1 MTDLEKAVKALGG
14 HTIALC
20 KGENIITSDKKG
32 ISPMIGF
39 IDDGA
44 DLRGYSAADLVVGKA
59 AAMLFVKAG
68 IKEVFAKN
76 LSKSGKEYLEKHGIT
91 VKYDL
96 LTDKILNRSGDGICP
111 MECAVSDTEDF
122 DEGYRL
128 IKEKLEVLMKKTK

>member
-1 MTDLEKAVKALGG
+1 MIKALDG

-20 KGENIITSDKKG
+20 KGENILTSDKKG
-32 ISPMIGF
+32 IAPMLGF
-39 IDDGA
+39 IDEGTN
-44 DLRGYSAADLVVGKA
+44 LRGYSVADLVVGKA

-68 IKEVFAKN
+68 LSEVFAKN
-76 LSKSGKEYLEKHGIT
+76 LSKSGKEYLEKHEIT
-91 VKYDL
+91 VKCDV

-128 IKEKLEVLMKKTK
+128 IKERLEILMKKIK

>member
-1 MTDLEKAVKALGG
+1 MTDLEKAVKALDG

-44 DLRGYSAADLVVGKA
+44 DLRGYSASDLVVGKA

-91 VKYDL
+91 VKFDV

-111 MECAVSDTEDF
+111 MECAVSDTDDF
-122 DEGYRL
+122 DDGYRL

>member
-1 MTDLEKAVKALGG
+1 MTDLEKAVKALDG

-44 DLRGYSAADLVVGKA
+44 NLRGYSAADLVVGKA

-76 LSKSGKEYLEKHGIT
+76 LSKSGKEYLERHGIT
-91 VKYDL
+91 VKYDV

-122 DEGYRL
+122 DDGYRF
-128 IKEKLEVLMKKTK
+128 IKEKLAVLMKKAK

>member
-1 MTDLEKAVKALGG
+1 MIKALDG

-20 KGENIITSDKKG
+20 KGENILTSDKKG
-32 ISPMIGF
+32 IAPMLGF
-39 IDDGA
+39 IDEGTN
-44 DLRGYSAADLVVGKA
+44 LRGYSVADPVVGKA

-68 IKEVFAKN
+68 LSEVFAKN

-91 VKYDL
+91 VKCDV
-96 LTDKILNRSGDGICP
+96 LTDKILNRSSDGICP

-128 IKEKLEVLMKKTK
+128 IKERLEILMKKIK

>member
-1 MTDLEKAVKALGG
+1 MIKALDG

-20 KGENIITSDKKG
+20 KGENILTSDKKG
-32 ISPMIGF
+32 IAPMLGF
-39 IDDGA
+39 IDEGTN
-44 DLRGYSAADLVVGKA
+44 LRGYSVADPVVGKA

-68 IKEVFAKN
+68 LSEVFAKN
-76 LSKSGKEYLEKHGIT
+76 LSKSGKEYLEKHEIT
-91 VKYDL
+91 VKCDV

-128 IKEKLEVLMKKTK
+128 IKEKLEILMKKIK

>member
-1 MTDLEKAVKALGG
+1 MTDLEKAVKALDG

-32 ISPMIGF
+32 ISPMIRF

-68 IKEVFAKN
+68 IKEVFAKT

-91 VKYDL
+91 VKYDV

>member
-1 MTDLEKAVKALGG
+1 MADSTTLIKALDG

-44 DLRGYSAADLVVGKA
+44 DLRGYSAADLVVGKT

-68 IKEVFAKN
+68 IKEVSAKN

-91 VKYDL
+91 VKYGV

-111 MECAVSDTEDF
+111 MECAVSDTENF

-128 IKEKLEVLMKKTK
+128 IKEKLEILMTKTK

>member
-1 MTDLEKAVKALGG
+1 MIKALDG

-20 KGENIITSDKKG
+20 KGENIITSGKKS
-32 ISPMIGF
+32 ISPMIWF

-44 DLRGYSAADLVVGKA
+44 DLRGYSVADLVVGKA

-68 IKEVFAKN
+68 LSEVFAKN
-76 LSKSGKEYLEKHGIT
+76 LSKSGKEYLEKHEIT
-91 VKYDL
+91 VKCDV

-128 IKEKLEVLMKKTK
+128 IKEKLEILMKKIK

>member
-1 MTDLEKAVKALGG
+1 MIKALDG

-20 KGENIITSDKKG
+20 KGENIITSGKKS

-59 AAMLFVKAG
+59 AAMLFVKTG
-68 IKEVFAKN
+68 LSEVFAKN
-76 LSKSGKEYLEKHGIT
+76 LLKSGKEYLEKHEIT
-91 VKYDL
+91 VKCDV

-128 IKEKLEVLMKKTK
+128 IKEKLEILMKKIK

>member
-1 MTDLEKAVKALGG
+1 MADSTTLIKALDG

-68 IKEVFAKN
+68 LSEVFAKN
-76 LSKSGKEYLEKHGIT
+76 LSKSGKEYLEKHEIT
-91 VKYDL
+91 VKCDVH
-96 LTDKILNRSGDGICP
+96 TDKILNRSGDGICP

-128 IKEKLEVLMKKTK
+128 IKEKLEILMKKIK

>member
-1 MTDLEKAVKALGG
+1 MTDLEKAVKALDG

-20 KGENIITSDKKG
+20 KGENIIISDKKG

-59 AAMLFVKAG
+59 AAMLLVKAG

-76 LSKSGKEYLEKHGIT
+76 LSKSGEEYLEKHGIT
-91 VKYDL
+91 VKYDV

-128 IKEKLEVLMKKTK
+128 IKEKLEVMIKKTK